1 MKFIINCI
9 KGIALGAGAILPGI
23 SSGVLC
29 VVFGIYEKLIDSIL
43 NFFKDIKGNSK
54 FLFPLVLGV
63 GLGII
68 LFGNILKFLFNTYP
82 LQTNFTFIGLVLG
95 SIPILLKQANSK
107 KGFRLHYLIYLFS
120 SFLLTI
126 LSLKIEMSINQ
137 SFYTMEYN
145 FIYLIFCG
153 FCMSVGVV
161 VPGVSSTVILTIL
174 GVYQTYLDAVASLNI
189 YILFPMGIGLLIGGI
204 IFLKIIQKLL
214 KNYFVQTYYVII
226 GFVISSVFV
235 LYPGITF
242 DLNGYFS
249 IIFLILGFK
258 IATIFE
264 K

>member
-1 MKFIINCI
+1 MKFITNCI
-9 KGIALGAGAILPGI
+9 KGITLGAGAILPGI

-29 VVFGIYEKLIDSIL
+29 VIFGIYEKLIDSIL
-43 NFFKDIKGNSK
+43 NFFKDIRGNFK

-63 GLGII
+63 GLGVI

-95 SIPILLKQANSK
+95 SVPILLKQANSK
-107 KGFRLHYLIYLFS
+107 KGFRLHYLLYLFS
-120 SFLLTI
+120 SLILTI
-126 LSLKIEMSINQ
+126 LSLKLETGINQ
-137 SFYTMEYN
+137 SIYTTQYN

-153 FCMSVGVV
+153 FCMSIGVV

-174 GVYQTYLDAVASLNI
+174 GVYQTYLDSVASLDI
-189 YILFPMGIGLLIGGI
+189 YVLFPMGIGLLIGGI
-204 IFLKIIQKLL
+204 IFLKLIQKLL

-242 DLNGYFS
+242 NLDGILS

-264 K
+264 Q